1 MDSRMHVTSP
11 RSAYRPRDGIRG
23 GDPVG
28 VAQHP
33 PGPDAPRPS
42 DQDRRPHGQHRQ
54 RCGHD
59 VEAPEAARDARGF
72 GNVEAV
78 MAGGPPVL
86 PTLCSRALPALR
98 LHAPGLAQSAW
109 GFRRGV
115 SS

>member
-1 MDSRMHVTSP
+1 MTSP

-23 GDPVG
+23 GGPVG
-28 VAQHP
+28 AAQHP
-33 PGPDAPRPS
+33 LGPDAPRPS
-42 DQDRRPHGQHRQ
+42 DQDGGPHGRHRQ

-78 MAGGPPVL
+78 MAGGPPAPL
-86 PTLCSRALPALR
+86 TLRSRALPALR
-98 LHAPGLAQSAW
+98 LHVPGLAQSAW